1 MMDYAE
7 VLLSLSEVSAT
18 FSGFAALVTLFSR
31 RRLEGA
37 GVHDL
42 MRLRLVIGASVIVIV
57 AALVPI
63 ALAGLEFSWS
73 TTWRLSALIFQ
84 LLIAVVVFNFVSTYR
99 HIRGAFPPDK
109 VAVCIAV
116 VLEGLVQVC
125 LLLIVFGW
133 SGVESFGLY
142 VSALVITLAQASFV
156 FLRLVESSFS
166 SMIVRSDNM
175 GKVV

>member
-1 MMDYAE
+1 
-7 VLLSLSEVSAT
+7 
-18 FSGFAALVTLFSR
+18 
-31 RRLEGA
+31 
-37 GVHDL
+37 
-42 MRLRLVIGASVIVIV
+42 
-57 AALVPI
+57 
-63 ALAGLEFSWS
+63 
-73 TTWRLSALIFQ
+73 
-84 LLIAVVVFNFVSTYR
+84 
-99 HIRGAFPPDK
+99 

-133 SGVESFGLY
+133 SGVENFGLY